1 MNLVHFIELL
11 LVLAILIAV
20 GLPLFRASPQKKMFS
35 VPDELKE
42 ELSHLLIRKEE
53 TLLSI
58 KELEFDYE
66 TDKLSK
72 EDYEDLRGKLETTAI
87 VILERI
93 DQLEKLNKNFK
104 KSSKRADVA

>member
-1 MNLVHFIELL
+1 MNLVHFIELI

-20 GLPLFRASPQKKMFS
+20 GLPLFRETPQNKWFS
-35 VPDELKE
+35 APDEWQE
-42 ELSHLLIRKEE
+42 ELSHLLVRKEE

-58 KELEFDYE
+58 KELEFDYK

-72 EDYEDLRGKLETTAI
+72 EDYEDLRRKLETTAFT
-87 VILERI
+87 ILERI
-93 DQLEKLNKNFK
+93 DQLEKTNKDTR